1 MPTENG
7 IEFDGADM
15 FVVRYGKRIA
25 KRDQQTKTWIALEP
39 GWQVAAATCPHL
51 TRYDPKKRGRNCAR
65 VDALVR
71 L

>member
-15 FVVRYGKRIA
+15 FVVRHGKRIA

-39 GWQVAAATCPHL
+39 GWQVSDVDSGEAIEIV
-51 TRYDPKKRGRNCAR
+51 YRGMR
-65 VDALVR
+65 VQ
-71 L
+71 